1 MYNAQCLHTEWDE
14 CSRGVADC
22 GINAVCS
29 DTPDSYNCSCAA
41 GYQGDGYTCEG
52 RHWVYYHNI

>member
-1 MYNAQCLHTEWDE
+1 MPIIYYFIHTEWDE

-22 GINAVCS
+22 GINAVCI
-29 DTPDSYNCSCAA
+29 DTPDSYNCSCTA

-52 RHWVYYHNI
+52 RH